1 MAQQDQVELTD
12 YHGRWLTEAEILLSR
27 FFEQKHE
34 DRANELRA
42 KKMEREIMARSFLT
56 ATQQS
61 MDNIAKQKKIA
72 PPEIVAPPP
81 SAPTKEQKREEVPDR
96 NKKEQSSH
104 SFVPSNQDSTPME
117 VDEEPSLAPTLRVDS
132 KPTKT
137 IKKKNVIDESALQ
150 EAADAQ
156 SNLDPE
162 NLFSSV
168 GVLHDT
174 IWKSNVANSTPLS
187 VLLKS
192 FSYTQK
198 QTIGLKLTV
207 PNDSTSWSLNIC
219 AGKDWHNNNILLHF
233 NPRYKKR
240 TVVTNDKQGTWGAG
254 RSRQIGKESSS
265 KNDGLLAKDIDLMI
279 QLRADGFYIFAN
291 DMFSDFFPHRRDP
304 TTVGTVDST
313 NSHAKSNTGM
323 ADLKVIVNDK
333 DANGNV
339 QDIIVHQVWWG
350 RRDPS
355 HNPLPKPVQAK
366 ASRVAQEEKELI
378 SRSVPF
384 SQRSL
389 LIRGLPMGQFDL
401 VECQAIEFALQDV
414 FAEFGVEDVSVIPG
428 HGYAFMRLSDPSKV
442 KPSIEELNGATIVLT
457 EAAAGTEGKEEEGS
471 TLEITPMNL

>member
-1 MAQQDQVELTD
+1 
-12 YHGRWLTEAEILLSR
+12 
-27 FFEQKHE
+27 
-34 DRANELRA
+34 
-42 KKMEREIMARSFLT
+42 
-56 ATQQS
+56 
-61 MDNIAKQKKIA
+61 MDNLAKQKKLA
-72 PPEIVAPPP
+72 PPEIVAP
-81 SAPTKEQKREEVPDR
+81 APTKEQKREEAPDR
-96 NKKEQSSH
+96 NKKDQTSH
-104 SFVPSNQDSTPME
+104 AFVPSIPDSTPME
-117 VDEEPSLAPTLRVDS
+117 VDEEQALVPTLRQDS

-168 GVLHDT
+168 GILHDT
-174 IWKSNVANSTPLS
+174 IWKSNVANSAPLS
-187 VLLKS
+187 VLLKE

-304 TTVGTVDST
+304 TTVGTVDSGSS
-313 NSHAKSNTGM
+313 NSSHKSSSTGM

-339 QDIIVHQVWWG
+339 QDIIVHQV
-350 RRDPS
+350 
-355 HNPLPKPVQAK
+355 
-366 ASRVAQEEKELI
+366 
-378 SRSVPF
+378 
-384 SQRSL
+384 
-389 LIRGLPMGQFDL
+389 
-401 VECQAIEFALQDV
+401 
-414 FAEFGVEDVSVIPG
+414 
-428 HGYAFMRLSDPSKV
+428 LSFY
-442 KPSIEELNGATIVLT
+442 IGMHYLY
-457 EAAAGTEGKEEEGS
+457 
-471 TLEITPMNL
+471 